1 MALLAAG
8 LAVAPTAFAQS
19 APASSTLTE
28 TVVTA
33 SRIQTRADDLVSDVR
48 VIDRRVIEASTAR
61 SLPELLAREA
71 GLQMSAN
78 GGLGQNTSVFIRG
91 TNGRHALL
99 LVDGV
104 RIGSATAGTAPWE
117 AVPLNLVER
126 IEVLQGP
133 ASALYGA
140 DAAGGVVQVF
150 TRQGRE
156 GLHPHAAVTAGT
168 YGHGQVAAGLQGG
181 QGDLRYALGVQRL
194 KERGISATN
203 SLQTYDY
210 DADRDGFRQ
219 DTANASVRYALPRGW
234 EIDAAL
240 MYADGVSRFDDGAGV
255 NTRSAVRSVTPQ
267 AGLQGRVAPGWRTEI
282 RVSRNEDVNHPIAS
296 SYGSDP
302 VTTRQTHWNWQ
313 NTVDSPWGVVLAGLE
328 RRDQDVVS
336 TTSYA
341 VKERRVDSAFVGLN
355 GQSGP
360 SSWQFNARRDVN
372 SQFGDSNTGLAG
384 YGLRLSPQWR
394 VSASWGTT
402 FVAPSFNDLYYPGY
416 ANPALRPEHG
426 VSREMALAWSQ
437 GASQAKL
444 VRFDNRIRDMI
455 VSSAPSYIPQNVGR
469 ARLQGWSL
477 TGQSKV
483 GGLALRA
490 SLDALDPRNT
500 LDGKQLVRRA
510 RQQASLAADW
520 QQAQWTWGASLLHVG
535 SRYDNATNTRQ
546 LAAFTTLDLR
556 AQWQFSRDASLQL
569 KVNNAGDT
577 RYETAYGYNQPG
589 RAAYLTLR
597 WEPR

>member
-8 LAVAPTAFAQS
+8 LAVAPSAFAQS
-19 APASSTLTE
+19 APASSTLSE

-33 SRIQTRADDLVSDVR
+33 TRIETRADDLVSDVR

-61 SLPELLAREA
+61 SLPEILAREA

-150 TRQGRE
+150 TRKGLE
-156 GLHPHAAVTAGT
+156 GLHPHAVATAGT
-168 YGHGQVAAGLQGG
+168 FGHGQLGAGLQGG
-181 QGDLRYALGVQRL
+181 QGDLRYSLGVQRL

-203 SLQTYDY
+203 AVQTYDY

-219 DTANASVRYALPRGW
+219 DTVNASVRYALPRGW
-234 EIDAAL
+234 HVDAAL
-240 MYADGVSRFDDGAGV
+240 MYADGVNRFDDGAGV

-267 AGLQGRVAPGWRTEI
+267 AGLQGRVIPGWTTEL

-296 SYGSDP
+296 TYGSDP

-328 RRDQDVVS
+328 RRDQNVVS
-336 TTSYA
+336 TTNYA

-416 ANPALRPEHG
+416 DNPSLRPEHG
-426 VSREMALAWSQ
+426 VSRELAVAWSQ

-455 VSSAPSYIPQNVGR
+455 VSSAPSYVPQNVGR

-477 TGQSKV
+477 TGQSRV
-483 GGLALRA
+483 GALALRG
-490 SLDALDPRNT
+490 SVDALDPRNE
-500 LDGKQLVRRA
+500 LDGKVLVRRA

-535 SRYDNATNTRQ
+535 SRYDNAANTRQ
-546 LAAFTTLDLR
+546 LGAFTTLDLR

-569 KVNNAGDT
+569 KMNNVGDV